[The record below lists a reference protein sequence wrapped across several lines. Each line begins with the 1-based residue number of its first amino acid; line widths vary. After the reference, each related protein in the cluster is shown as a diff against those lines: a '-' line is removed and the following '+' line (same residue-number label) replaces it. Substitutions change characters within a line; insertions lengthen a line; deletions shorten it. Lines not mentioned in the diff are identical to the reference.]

1 MTPSKLNVA
10 YSYSWLLPS
19 GDTAQ
24 LRAIIESLR
33 QYAFDLGSESVS
45 DVIVLIGNDA
55 QAVRSD
61 AECVIMF
68 TATIPNT
75 KAEGGPQN
83 YGLGFSPEGK
93 GWTWSGVVR
102 ASSFR
107 EISAHMVH
115 AASLGISVSTMLAGM
130 IMEYR
135 RNTHGVIEV
144 EQRPAFDWTEF

>member
-1 MTPSKLNVA
+1 MNSKLNVA
-10 YSYSWLLPS
+10 YSYSWVLKS

-24 LRAIIESLR
+24 VRAIIESLR
-33 QYAFDLGSESVS
+33 QFAIDLGSEAVGP
-45 DVIVLIGNDA
+45 VALLTGNDA

-61 AECVIMF
+61 ANHVIMF
-68 TATIPNT
+68 TATVPNT

-115 AASLGISVSTMLAGM
+115 AASFGISVSTMLAGM
-130 IMEYR
+130 IMEYQK
-135 RNTHGVIEV
+135 NAQGAIEV
-144 EQRPAFDWTEF
+144 KQRPALEWTDF

>member
-1 MTPSKLNVA
+1 MNSKLNVA

-24 LRAIIESLR
+24 VRDIIESLR
-33 QYAFDLGSESVS
+33 QFAIDLGSEAVGP
-45 DVIVLIGNDA
+45 VVLLTGEAA
-55 QAVRSD
+55 QAIRSD

-93 GWTWSGVVR
+93 SWTWSGVVR

-107 EISAHMVH
+107 EISARMVH

-135 RNTHGVIEV
+135 RNAAGEIEV
-144 EQRPAFDWTEF
+144 EQRPAFDWTDF